1 MSNSCYNL
9 EEYYQL
15 LSEDDYYGLL
25 NQQSNDNFYEE
36 DAFCDWTKLCYWTK
50 KEAFVRDVLND
61 RHPYLKRSELK

>member
-1 MSNSCYNL
+1 MSNSCCNL

-36 DAFCDWTKLCYWTK
+36 DAFCDWTKSCYWVK

-61 RHPYLKRSELK
+61 RHLYYKGAN

>member
-25 NQQSNDNFYEE
+25 NQPLNDNFYEE
-36 DAFCDWTKLCYWTK
+36 DVFCDWAKSCYWTK
-50 KEAFVRDVLND
+50 REIFVRDVLND
-61 RHPYLKRSELK
+61 RHSRRIQ